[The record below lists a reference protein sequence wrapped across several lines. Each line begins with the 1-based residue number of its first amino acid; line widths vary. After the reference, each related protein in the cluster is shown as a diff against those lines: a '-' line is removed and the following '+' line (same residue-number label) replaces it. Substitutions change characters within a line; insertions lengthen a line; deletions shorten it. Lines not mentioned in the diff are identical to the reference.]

1 MKRRHG
7 CLTAWLVVMILANS
21 ASFLL
26 YLLAQDMIREQL
38 PQIPDWAFPVLI
50 VGSLF
55 NLICALALFRWK
67 KWGFW
72 GVCVS
77 SIIVFVINLELGLGV
92 AQSVF
97 GLVGIALLYAVLHIG
112 KEDQGWQQLE

>member
-1 MKRRHG
+1 MKSRHG

-26 YLLAQDMIREQL
+26 YLLAQDMISEQL
-38 PQIPDWAFPVLI
+38 PQLPDWAFPVLI

-55 NLICALALFRWK
+55 NLLCALALFRWK

-72 GVCVS
+72 GACLS
-77 SIIVFVINLELGLGV
+77 SIVIFVLNIELGIGIG
-92 AQSVF
+92 QSLF
-97 GLVGIALLYAVLHIG
+97 GLVGVVLLYAVLHIG
-112 KEDQGWQQLE
+112 KDNQGWPQLE